1 MLESFSLARFR
12 FELEPESHL
21 AFHPRN
27 PGNTLRGAFG
37 STFKRLVCLTPGDCR
52 ETCRLKATCPYGQ
65 IFESSPPPGTERLSL
80 NQDIPRPFI
89 LRPPQAHK
97 TAAGRGDILPFEV
110 ILIGTA
116 ADYLAYFLVTFR
128 ELGQQ
133 GIGIGRGQYEIKR
146 VCLLNETGEEIAE
159 IYSGSDNVV
168 RPCPYRLTFKDCQI
182 AAETLAAH
190 LTPDASRLTL
200 WFITPTHLKANG
212 RIVQRPDFHHLIKR
226 LRDRINALAHFY
238 CQDALDLDHKAFGQ
252 RAETVRTVN
261 CRVRWEE
268 RDRRSWKTGL
278 AHDMGGF
285 VGEVTY
291 EGELAEFLPL
301 LILGQHTHVG
311 KYAVWGNGRYELIFQ
326 VRAT

>member
-1 MLESFSLARFR
+1 MLDSFSLARFR
-12 FELEPESHL
+12 FILESKDQL
-21 AFHPRN
+21 ALHPRN

-37 STFKRLVCLTPGDCR
+37 STFKRLVCPTPGDCR

-65 IFESSPPPGTERLSL
+65 IFEPSPPPGTERLSL

-89 LRPPQAHK
+89 LRPS
-97 TAAGRGDILPFEV
+97 AGHQMVARPGQTLHFETV
-110 ILIGTA
+110 LIGQA
-116 ADYLAYFLVTFR
+116 VDCLPYFLVTFR
-128 ELGQQ
+128 ELGEQ
-133 GIGIGRGQYEIKR
+133 GIGIGRGRYKINR
-146 VCLLNETGEEIAE
+146 VLLMTEREESIE
-159 IYSGSDNVV
+159 VYSGTDNLV
-168 RPCPYRLTFKDCQI
+168 RPSPSRITFKDCCRL
-182 AAETLAAH
+182 AE
-190 LTPDASRLTL
+190 RLVTRHPSL
-200 WFITPTHLKANG
+200 VTVRFVTPTHLKANG
-212 RIVQRPDFHHLIKR
+212 SIVQRPDFHHLIKR

-278 AHDMGGF
+278 AHEMGGF

-301 LILGQHTHVG
+301 LILGQYTHVG